1 MSDFL
6 ISQLYIEN
14 VAVIKKA
21 CIEFAPG
28 LNILTG
34 ETGAGK
40 SIIIDSISSIIGKR
54 TSKDIIRSNNNKA
67 CVIAKFD
74 NLSTVLID
82 YLKENNFIENKDDG
96 LLLEREIL
104 LSGRTNCK
112 INLKPV
118 TVAILKNIGRDLI
131 TIHGQNDSYDLL
143 SKDLHID
150 YIDSLANN
158 YELLDEYKKNFKGL
172 VEIKKKIQSLSIN
185 EEEKLRTID
194 LLKYQIK
201 ELEDADL
208 KEDEINDLI
217 EKKKIYSNSERV
229 NSSLNNAKTILSDN
243 NGCLQSLQV
252 AINSISNIS
261 DCYTEV
267 DGLLERLNSMYYEL
281 DDCVNEISNL
291 LSQTEYDPADLE
303 NIDFRLD
310 LLYKLSRKY
319 GSTTDDMIEFL
330 NKCKQKLN
338 EITFSEQDLKILKE
352 EYSEKLNIV
361 KSLASKLSLSRK
373 KASNQFCK
381 MIKKELEFLDMPN
394 VKFIVSHEHTNLTIS
409 GYDDI
414 QFLISVN
421 PGEQPKPL
429 SKIASG
435 GELSR
440 IMLAIKT
447 VLADKDNFPTLIFDE
462 IDTGISGSAAKKVG
476 KKLKEISKHHQVIC
490 ITHSAQIAA
499 FADEHFLIKKCVKD
513 NNSFTTIKK
522 LDFNDRINEIA
533 RIISG
538 SEPSENIINTAIEMI
553 KNSEL

>member
-172 VEIKKKIQSLSIN
+172 VEVKKKIQSLSIN

-217 EKKKIYSNSERV
+217 EKKKIYSNSERI

-338 EITFSEQDLKILKE
+338 EITFSEQDLKILEE

-538 SEPSENIINTAIEMI
+538 SEPSENIMNTAIEMI

>member
-217 EKKKIYSNSERV
+217 EKKKIYSNSERI

>member
-1 MSDFL
+1 M

-172 VEIKKKIQSLSIN
+172 VEVKKKIQSLSIN

-217 EKKKIYSNSERV
+217 EKKKIYSNSERI

-338 EITFSEQDLKILKE
+338 EITFSEQDLKILEE

-538 SEPSENIINTAIEMI
+538 SEPSENIMNTAIEMI

>member
-172 VEIKKKIQSLSIN
+172 VEVKKKIQSLSIN

-217 EKKKIYSNSERV
+217 EKKKIYSNSERI

-338 EITFSEQDLKILKE
+338 EITFSEQDLKILEE
-352 EYSEKLNIV
+352 EYTEKLNIV

>member
-1 MSDFL
+1 MIFL

-14 VAVIKKA
+14 VAVIKKT
-21 CIEFAPG
+21 CIDFAPG

-40 SIIIDSISSIIGKR
+40 SIIIDSISSVIGKR

-74 NLSTVLID
+74 NLSTLVTD
-82 YLKENNFIENKDDG
+82 YLKDNNFIESKDEG

-104 LSGRTNCK
+104 LSGKTNCK

-118 TVAILKNIGRDLI
+118 TVAILKNIGKDLI

-143 SKDLHID
+143 SKSLHIN
-150 YIDSLANN
+150 YIDNLADNN
-158 YELLDEYKKNFKGL
+158 ELLDEYKKSFKNL
-172 VEIKKKIQSLSIN
+172 VQIKKKMQSLSID
-185 EEEKLRTID
+185 EEEKSRTID
-194 LLKYQIK
+194 LLNYQIK

-208 KEDEINDLI
+208 KENEIDDLI
-217 EKKKIYSNSERV
+217 QKKKIYSNSEKI
-229 NSSLNNAKTILSDN
+229 NSSLNNAKAILSDN
-243 NGCLQSLQV
+243 NGCIQSLQT
-252 AINSISNIS
+252 AINLISNIP

-267 DGLLERLNSMYYEL
+267 NNLLERLNSVYYEL
-281 DDCVNEISNL
+281 DDCVDEISNL
-291 LSQTEYDPADLE
+291 LSQTEYDPVGLE

-319 GSTTDDMIEFL
+319 GSTTDDMIKFL
-330 NKCKQKLN
+330 NKCKQQLN
-338 EITFSEQDLKILKE
+338 EITFSEQDLKMLEK
-352 EYSEKLNIV
+352 EYSEKLNTV
-361 KSLASKLSLSRK
+361 KSLASQLSLSRK

-394 VKFIVSHEHTNLTIS
+394 VKFVVSHEHTNLTIS
-409 GYDDI
+409 GHDDM

-440 IMLAIKT
+440 IMLAMKT
-447 VLADKDNFPTLIFDE
+447 VLADKDKFPTLIFDE

-476 KKLKEISKHHQVIC
+476 EKLKELSKHHQVIC
-490 ITHSAQIAA
+490 ITHSAQVAS

-513 NNSFTTIKK
+513 NNSFTTVKK
-522 LDFNDRINEIA
+522 LDSKDRINEIA

-538 SEPSENIINTAIEMI
+538 SDPSENIIKTAIEMI
-553 KNSEL
+553 KNSKL

>member
-1 MSDFL
+1 M

-172 VEIKKKIQSLSIN
+172 VEVKKKIQSLSIN

-217 EKKKIYSNSERV
+217 EKKKIYSNSERI

-338 EITFSEQDLKILKE
+338 EITFSEQDLKILEE
-352 EYSEKLNIV
+352 EYTEKLNIV